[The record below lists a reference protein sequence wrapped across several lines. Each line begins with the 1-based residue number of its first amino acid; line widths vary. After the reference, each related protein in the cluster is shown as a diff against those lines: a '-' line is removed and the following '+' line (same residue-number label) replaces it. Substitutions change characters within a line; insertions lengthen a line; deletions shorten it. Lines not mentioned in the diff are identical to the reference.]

1 MVKVNNIASQ
11 EALQAYV
18 DDLCFQSQ
26 LGTRTITF
34 YSLPEGGHG
43 VGNVLSID
51 CPEFGGIYEET
62 GWAFQLSPGELMAHT
77 AKRTVIA

>member
-1 MVKVNNIASQ
+1 M
-11 EALQAYV
+11 

-34 YSLPEGGHG
+34 YGLPEGGHG
-43 VGNVLSID
+43 VGDVLSID

-62 GWAFQLSPGELMAHT
+62 GWQLYQLRGRPRRSLPPSAQNTQT
-77 AKRTVIA
+77 A